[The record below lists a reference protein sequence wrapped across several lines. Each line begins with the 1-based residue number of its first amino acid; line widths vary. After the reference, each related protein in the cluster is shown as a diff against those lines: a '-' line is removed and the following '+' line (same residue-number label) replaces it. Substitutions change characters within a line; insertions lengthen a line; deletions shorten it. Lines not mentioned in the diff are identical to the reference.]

1 MPRRLYAMLVL
12 LLVTALAAAGCSDGG
27 DADTADAGDVET
39 SVEDPADDTADDTE
53 DDADDTGDD
62 ADDGEDA
69 ADDGEDAAAD
79 GYPDDPITFLSG
91 FNPGGGIDLAINT
104 TMVALEESGAVEAPM
119 QIAHT
124 PGGSGLVASA
134 ELVNSHDGADDIL
147 QLTSISSLSAS
158 IQNPGELQITDLVPV
173 ALLFQEY
180 SIMYVQADSEYES
193 LDDIAAALQEDPGSV
208 SFAGGSLGSPSNLA
222 IAQFANDVGV
232 PFDQVTYVPLSGGET
247 ELALLGG
254 EVDAISG
261 GAENLDFIE
270 SGEFRAL
277 AVSAEEPL
285 DIAPDIPTYL
295 DQGYDVAQGSWR
307 AVFAPPNFP
316 DHALEFWQEALGT
329 AVESDAFQTA
339 AAENG
344 WGVTYQ
350 TGAEFE
356 DFLRSQRES
365 LTQTLQEIGLA

>member
-1 MPRRLYAMLVL
+1 MHRRLYAMLVV

-27 DADTADAGDVET
+27 DDDGDTAEAGDT
-39 SVEDPADDTADDTE
+39 AAEDS
-53 DDADDTGDD
+53 ADDTGDAED
-62 ADDGEDA
+62 ADEEPAEEDDPA
-69 ADDGEDAAAD
+69 TAD
-79 GYPDDPITFLSG
+79 YPDDPITFLSG

-134 ELVNSHDGADDIL
+134 ELVNTHDGADDIL

-158 IQNPGELQITDLVPV
+158 IQIPDELQITDLVPV

-180 SIMYVQADSEYES
+180 SIMYVQADSPYES

-232 PFDQVTYVPLSGGET
+232 TFDQVTYVPLSGGET

-285 DIAPDIPTYL
+285 AIAPDIPTYL
-295 DQGYDVAQGSWR
+295 EQGYDVAQGSWR

-316 DHALEFWQEALGT
+316 DHALTFWQDALGQ
-329 AVESDAFQTA
+329 AVESEAFQSA
-339 AAENG
+339 AADNG
-344 WGVTYQ
+344 WGVTYR
-350 TGAEFE
+350 TGAEFDE
-356 DFLRSQRES
+356 FLAAERES